1 VERRRI
7 YDIMNVLES
16 LHMVSRLVK
25 NRYTWHGRTKL
36 AQTLAVLRKAGEE
49 LRYRQQMR
57 HIRQRCAEGGFDF
70 DGEEKENNNN
80 NNNGELDLDLE
91 EEVVVAAEEELE
103 AGEPGQKEMSFVE
116 LPGVEFNAG
125 KEGLERSEPFTGH
138 ALHRMYFWCLL
149 GK

>member
-1 VERRRI
+1 MERRRI

-70 DGEEKENNNN
+70 DGEEKENNS
-80 NNNGELDLDLE
+80 NGELDLE
-91 EEVVVAAEEELE
+91 EEVVVAEEELE

-138 ALHRMYFWCLL
+138 ALHGMYFWCLL